1 MNEKDDFVSSD
12 AGGSFYSRVFY
23 GFLFN
28 LRLIWKNIKNKKR
41 STIIIIIGLVFSMSI
56 LFTSSIWT
64 NTSQKIIADDYI
76 ETLDYEMF
84 ISTFLINRMDE
95 VYEFVFYDPLV
106 KQADW
111 IFPTVALFNYEDKVY
126 DPEDDDPP
134 YRWYPEENQDNMT
147 NPLSLSSA
155 FVVSS
160 RSIDRIKLNLE
171 IEGNATLNSGEILV
185 SYTQAKQLEKV
196 YNETISPGYVLNVAI
211 TRRIPNTDE
220 GEHTMQYFDIEET
233 SYENYTISGIYNYV
247 GHNSIVER
255 LVGGGSEG
263 AGGIILDSILFPA
276 EDMTGVDLFVMDS
289 NGILPR
295 LLIKTNAQL
304 LREGGITQM
313 PDNLLALKERIEI
326 RFFHSFCYIISQ
338 EIQTMA
344 DEYRRSFSATSLFLP
359 TIASAIFLTVLSTQ
373 ITIKRRR
380 EEIAFLR
387 SRGASSGQIV
397 GLFFGEFILI
407 SSVSLV
413 LSIGFGIL
421 IAALVPSFGHDGFF
435 STTLFLRYFQYL
447 EISPY
452 EIEIFSVLVLG
463 VYLGVTLIN
472 VISYVRKDIQ
482 ESFLITRKGQQIVG
496 LSMKLAAFALTI
508 AGFIFLYLDYVSLAG
523 ESYTFGFNLISA
535 SSKTLYVFIGVVFF
549 GCYFASLGVNYI
561 LKSIE
566 GIFKRIFRRKSYVT
580 FRNIKGT
587 RKSYIT
593 FLDIEKTRKSYVA
606 LQDIKRTRQGL
617 FVLAFFDF
625 FIRMVAF
632 YACYFASLGVNY
644 ILKSI
649 EKIYNRTFRGK
660 SFFIFRN
667 IKRTR
672 KSLADLTFFLVLMVC
687 LLSSSIMI
695 RSTTIHNLEAEDVY
709 RKGADI
715 RIQSIL
721 PVNISEY
728 EEKISSIPGIEKTL
742 GFYSIVASIGY
753 QNVEVFGINAPDYL
767 DIGRWIDESFP
778 ETNADNALTDLGAN
792 QTGIILSK
800 YIAERLG
807 FSVGK
812 TMFVTDFRGGPFYMR
827 FNVSAVIESAPGL
840 GIAHGHDPKMNRIT
854 NEWVLVNKELITG
867 LGVEN
872 GTLFLADVSDGA
884 DVEVIAEQI
893 RVLNPLFNVNPEK
906 INPDYIGYFITGY
919 IPPITVVLLIGAIF
933 VNIIAIVYVVI
944 STEFILE
951 QRRREYAVLMAL
963 GGRQSNIRKQ
973 LIYEISIFILA
984 TIIVGIPL
992 GIITTLM
999 GMSFLKPLLISQE
1012 VVVMTLHIDVVSL
1025 LIMIVTLIIAA
1036 VLGIISPIRK
1046 QMKHD
1051 IVHELR
1057 AIV

>member
-1 MNEKDDFVSSD
+1 MMEKDDFVSSD
-12 AGGSFYSRVFY
+12 TGSSFYSRVFH

-28 LRLIWKNIKNKKR
+28 LRLILKNIRNKKR
-41 STIIIIIGLVFSMSI
+41 STVIIIVGLVFSMSI

-84 ISTFLINRMDE
+84 ISTFLINAMDE

-106 KQADW
+106 KQVDW
-111 IFPTVALFNYEDKVY
+111 IFPTVALFNYEDKG
-126 DPEDDDPP
+126 PL
-134 YRWYPEENQDNMT
+134 YRWYPEENQENAT

-220 GEHTMQYFDIEET
+220 GEHTMQYYDIEET

-247 GHNSIVER
+247 GHNSIIER
-255 LVGGGSEG
+255 LVGGGVAG

-289 NGILPR
+289 NGLLPR
-295 LLIKTNAQL
+295 LLVKTNAQL

-326 RFFHSFCYIISQ
+326 RFYHSFCYILSQ

-344 DEYRRSFSATSLFLP
+344 DEYRRAFSATSLFLP
-359 TIASAIFLTVLSTQ
+359 TIVSAIFLTVLSTQ

-387 SRGASSGQIV
+387 SRGAASSQII
-397 GLFFGEFILI
+397 GLFFGEFVLI

-421 IAALVPSFGHDGFF
+421 ISALVPSFGHGGFF
-435 STTLFLRYFQYL
+435 STTLFVRYFQYL

-452 EIEIFSVLVLG
+452 EIEIFAVLVLG
-463 VYLGVTLIN
+463 IYLGVTLIN

-482 ESFLITRKGQQIVG
+482 ESFLITRKGQQIVS
-496 LSMKLAAFALTI
+496 LSMKIAAFALII
-508 AGFIFLYLDYVSLAG
+508 AGFVFLYLDYVTIAKQ
-523 ESYTFGFNLISA
+523 SYTFGFNLISA
-535 SSKTLYVFIGVVFF
+535 SSKTLYAFIGVIFF
-549 GCYFASLGVNYI
+549 GCYFTAIGINYL
-561 LKSIE
+561 LKNIE
-566 GIFKRIFRRKSYVT
+566 GIYKRIFKRR
-580 FRNIKGT
+580 N
-587 RKSYIT
+587 
-593 FLDIEKTRKSYVA
+593 
-606 LQDIKRTRQGL
+606 
-617 FVLAFFDF
+617 
-625 FIRMVAF
+625 
-632 YACYFASLGVNY
+632 
-644 ILKSI
+644 
-649 EKIYNRTFRGK
+649 
-660 SFFIFRN
+660 FFIFRN
-667 IKRTR
+667 IKRSR
-672 KSLADLTFFLVLMVC
+672 KSLTDLTFFLVLMVC
-687 LLSSSIMI
+687 LLSSFIMI
-695 RSTTIHNLEAEDVY
+695 RSTTINNIKAEDAY
-709 RKGADI
+709 RNGADI

-728 EEKISSIPGIEKTL
+728 EEMIDSIPGIEKSL
-742 GFYSIVASIGY
+742 GFYSIIASIGY
-753 QNVEVFGINAPDYL
+753 QNVEIFGINPTDYAN
-767 DIGRWIDESFP
+767 IGRWLDESFS
-778 ETNADNALTDLGAN
+778 ESDAVDALADLGAN

-800 YIAERLG
+800 YTSERLG
-807 FSVGK
+807 FSVGR

-827 FNVSAVIESAPGL
+827 FNVSAIINSAPGL

-854 NEWVLVNKELITG
+854 SEWALVNEELFTD
-867 LGVEN
+867 LGGEN
-872 GTLFLADVSDGA
+872 GTLFLVDVSDGA
-884 DVEVIAEQI
+884 DVEEISDQI
-893 RVLNPLFNVNPEK
+893 KALNPLFIVNPEK
-906 INPDYIGYFITGY
+906 INPDYIGYFITDY
-919 IPPITVVLLIGAIF
+919 IPPITVILLIGAIF
-933 VNIIAIVYVVI
+933 IDIIAIVYVVI

-963 GGRQSNIRKQ
+963 GGRQSNIRRQ
-973 LIYEISIFILA
+973 LIYEISLFILV

-992 GIITTLM
+992 GVITTLM
-999 GMSFLKPLLISQE
+999 GLSFLKPLLMSQE
-1012 VVVMTLHIDVVSL
+1012 VVVMTLHIDVVAL

-1036 VLGIISPIRK
+1036 VLGIIPPIRK
-1046 QMKHD
+1046 QMKYE

-1057 AIV
+1057 AIA

>member
-1 MNEKDDFVSSD
+1 MMEKDDFVSSD
-12 AGGSFYSRVFY
+12 TESSFYSRVFH

-41 STIIIIIGLVFSMSI
+41 STVIIIVGLVFSMSI

-84 ISTFLINRMDE
+84 ISTFKTNAMGE

-111 IFPTVALFNYEDKVY
+111 IYPTVALFNFEDKNAS
-126 DPEDDDPP
+126 
-134 YRWYPEENQDNMT
+134 YRWYPEENQENVT

-196 YNETISPGYVLNVAI
+196 YDETISPGYVLNVAI

-220 GEHTMQYFDIEET
+220 GEHTMQYYDIEET

-247 GHNSIVER
+247 GHNSIIER
-255 LVGGGSEG
+255 LIGGGSEG
-263 AGGIILDSILFPA
+263 TGGIILDSILFPA
-276 EDMTGVDLFVMDS
+276 EDMAEVDLFLMDS

-295 LLIKTNAQL
+295 LLIKTNAQI
-304 LREGGITQM
+304 LREGGISQM
-313 PDNLLALKERIEI
+313 PDNLFALKERIEI
-326 RFFHSFCYIISQ
+326 RYYHSFCYILSQ
-338 EIQTMA
+338 EIQTMV

-359 TIASAIFLTVLSTQ
+359 TIASAILLTVLSTQ

-387 SRGASSGQIV
+387 SRGAASGQII

-421 IAALVPSFGHDGFF
+421 IAALVPSFGHDG
-435 STTLFLRYFQYL
+435 LFNKILFMRYFQYL

-452 EIEIFSVLVLG
+452 EIEILAVLVLG
-463 VYLGVTLIN
+463 IYLGVTLIN

-482 ESFLITRKGQQIVG
+482 EAFLITRKGQQIVS

-508 AGFIFLYLDYVSLAG
+508 AGFIFLYLDYMTLAKQSYSFSFSLV
-523 ESYTFGFNLISA
+523 SA
-535 SSKTLYVFIGVVFF
+535 SSKTLYVFIGVIFF
-549 GCYFASLGVNYI
+549 GCYFVSFGLNYL
-561 LKSIE
+561 LKNIE
-566 GIFKRIFRRKSYVT
+566 GIYKRIFK
-580 FRNIKGT
+580 
-587 RKSYIT
+587 
-593 FLDIEKTRKSYVA
+593 
-606 LQDIKRTRQGL
+606 KR
-617 FVLAFFDF
+617 
-625 FIRMVAF
+625 
-632 YACYFASLGVNY
+632 
-644 ILKSI
+644 
-649 EKIYNRTFRGK
+649 

-667 IKRTR
+667 IKRAR
-672 KSLADLTFFLVLMVC
+672 KSLTDLTFFLVLMVC
-687 LLSSSIMI
+687 LLSSFIML
-695 RSTTIHNLEAEDVY
+695 RSTTINNIKSEDAY
-709 RKGADI
+709 RRGSDI

-721 PVNISEY
+721 PVNILEY
-728 EEKISSIPGIEKTL
+728 EEMISSIPGIEKTL
-742 GFYSIVASIGY
+742 GFYSIVASVGY
-753 QNVEVFGINAPDYL
+753 QDVEVFGINPIDYL
-767 DIGRWIDESFP
+767 NIGRWIDESFP
-778 ETNADNALTDLGAN
+778 EVNADNALADLGSN
-792 QTGIILSK
+792 RTGIILSK
-800 YIAERLG
+800 YISERLG
-807 FSVGK
+807 FSVGEP
-812 TMFVTDFRGGPFYMR
+812 MFVTDFRGGPFKIP
-827 FNVSAVIESAPGL
+827 FNVSAVIDSAPGL
-840 GIAHGHDPKMNRIT
+840 GVAHGHDPKMNRIT
-854 NEWVLVNKELITG
+854 NEWVLVNKEVFTS

-872 GTLFLADVSDGA
+872 GTLFLADVSDGTDIEA
-884 DVEVIAEQI
+884 IVDQI
-893 RVLNPLFNVNPEK
+893 KALNPLFIVNPEK
-906 INPDYIGYFITGY
+906 INPGYIGYFITNY
-919 IPPITVVLLIGAIF
+919 IPPITVILLIGAIF
-933 VNIIAIVYVVI
+933 INIIAIVYVVI

-963 GGRQSNIRKQ
+963 GGRQSNIRRQ
-973 LIYEISIFILA
+973 LIYEISLFILV

-999 GMSFLKPLLISQE
+999 GISFLKPLLISHE
-1012 VVVMTLHIDVVSL
+1012 VVTMTLHIDVVAL

-1036 VLGIISPIRK
+1036 ILGIIPPIRK
-1046 QMKHD
+1046 QMKYE

>member
-1 MNEKDDFVSSD
+1 MMEQDDFVSSD
-12 AGGSFYSRVFY
+12 TEGSFYSRAFH

-28 LRLIWKNIKNKKR
+28 LRLIWKNIRNKKR
-41 STIIIIIGLVFSMSI
+41 STVIIIIGLVFSMSI
-56 LFTSSIWT
+56 LFTSSIWM

-84 ISTFLINRMDE
+84 ISTFLINAMDE

-111 IFPTVALFNYEDKVY
+111 IFPTVALFNYEDK
-126 DPEDDDPP
+126 DPS
-134 YRWYPEENQDNMT
+134 YTWFPEENQENMT

-220 GEHTMQYFDIEET
+220 GEHTMQYYDIEET
-233 SYENYTISGIYNYV
+233 TYENYTISGIYNYI
-247 GHNSIVER
+247 GHNSIIDR

-276 EDMTGVDLFVMDS
+276 EDMTRVDLFIMDS
-289 NGILPR
+289 NGLLPR

-326 RFFHSFCYIISQ
+326 NFFHSFCYIISQ

-387 SRGASSGQIV
+387 SKGASSGQII

-413 LSIGFGIL
+413 LSIGCGIL
-421 IAALVPSFGHDGFF
+421 ISALVPSFGHDGFF
-435 STTLFLRYFQYL
+435 STSLFLRYFQYL

-452 EIEIFSVLVLG
+452 EIEIFAVLVLG
-463 VYLGVTLIN
+463 IYLGVTLIN

-508 AGFIFLYLDYVSLAG
+508 AGFVFLYLDYLAIAKQ
-523 ESYTFGFNLISA
+523 SYTFGFNLISA
-535 SSKTLYVFIGVVFF
+535 SSKTLYVFIGVIFF
-549 GCYFASLGVNYI
+549 GCYFASIGLNYI
-561 LKSIE
+561 LKNIE
-566 GIFKRIFRRKSYVT
+566 GVYKRMFK
-580 FRNIKGT
+580 
-587 RKSYIT
+587 
-593 FLDIEKTRKSYVA
+593 
-606 LQDIKRTRQGL
+606 KR
-617 FVLAFFDF
+617 
-625 FIRMVAF
+625 
-632 YACYFASLGVNY
+632 
-644 ILKSI
+644 
-649 EKIYNRTFRGK
+649 

-667 IKRTR
+667 IKRSR
-672 KSLADLTFFLVLMVC
+672 KSLTDLTFFLMLMVC
-687 LLSSSIMI
+687 LLSSFIMI
-695 RSTTIHNLEAEDVY
+695 RSTTINNAKLEDAY
-709 RKGADI
+709 RNGADI

-728 EEKISSIPGIEKTL
+728 EGIINGIPGVEKTL
-742 GFYSIVASIGY
+742 GFYSIIASIGY
-753 QNVEVFGINAPDYL
+753 QSVEVFGIDTTDYSN
-767 DIGRWIDESFP
+767 IGQWIDESFP
-778 ETNADNALTDLGAN
+778 EVKANDALADLGVD
-792 QTGIILSK
+792 QTGIILST
-800 YIAERLG
+800 YVSERLG
-807 FSVGK
+807 FSVGR
-812 TMFVTDFRGGPFYMR
+812 TMFVTDFRGGPFYVR
-827 FNVSAVIESAPGL
+827 FNVSAVIDSAPGL
-840 GIAHGHDPKMNRIT
+840 GVAHGYDPKMNRIT
-854 NEWVLVNKELITG
+854 NEWVLVNKEMFTG

-884 DVEVIAEQI
+884 DVEAIVEQI
-893 RVLNPLFNVNPEK
+893 KTLNPLFIVNPER

-919 IPPITVVLLIGAIF
+919 IPPVTVILLIGAIF
-933 VNIIAIVYVVI
+933 IDIIAIVYVVI
-944 STEFILE
+944 STEFTLE
-951 QRRREYAVLMAL
+951 QRRSEYAVLMAL
-963 GGRQSNIRKQ
+963 GGKQSNIRRQ
-973 LIYEISIFILA
+973 LIYEISLFILV
-984 TIIVGIPL
+984 TILIGIPL
-992 GIITTLM
+992 GILTTLM
-999 GMSFLKPLLISQE
+999 GISFLKPLLMTQE
-1012 VVVMTLHIDVVSL
+1012 VVVMVLHIDVVSL
-1025 LIMIVTLIIAA
+1025 LIMVATLIIAA
-1036 VLGIISPIRK
+1036 LLGIISPIRK
-1046 QMKHD
+1046 QMKYE

-1057 AIV
+1057 ATV

>member
-12 AGGSFYSRVFY
+12 TESSFCSRVFH

-28 LRLIWKNIKNKKR
+28 LRLIWKNIRNKKR

-64 NTSQKIIADDYI
+64 NTTQKIIADDYI

-84 ISTFLINRMDE
+84 ISTFLINAMDE

-111 IFPTVALFNYEDKVY
+111 IFPTVALFNYEDK
-126 DPEDDDPP
+126 DPF
-134 YRWYPEENQDNMT
+134 YRWFPEENQENIT

-185 SYTQAKQLEKV
+185 SYTQARQLEKV

-211 TRRIPNTDE
+211 TRKIPNTDE
-220 GEHTMQYFDIEET
+220 GEHTMQYYDIEET
-233 SYENYTISGIYNYV
+233 RFENYTISGIYNYV

-304 LREGGITQM
+304 LREGGIAQM

-326 RFFHSFCYIISQ
+326 RFFHSFCYILSQ

-387 SRGASSGQIV
+387 SRGASSGQII

-407 SSVSLV
+407 SSVALA
-413 LSIGFGIL
+413 LSVGFGIF

-452 EIEIFSVLVLG
+452 EIEIFAVLVLG
-463 VYLGVTLIN
+463 IYLGVTLIN

-482 ESFLITRKGQQIVG
+482 ESFLITRKGQQIIS
-496 LSMKLAAFALTI
+496 LSMKLVAFALII
-508 AGFIFLYLDYVSLAG
+508 AGFIFLYLDYLALAG
-523 ESYTFGFNLISA
+523 ESYTFNFNLISA
-535 SSKTLYVFIGVVFF
+535 SSKTLYVFIGVIFF
-549 GCYFASLGVNYI
+549 GCYFASIGVNYL
-561 LKSIE
+561 LKGIE
-566 GIFKRIFRRKSYVT
+566 GIYKRIFKRKSYVI
-580 FRNIKGT
+580 FRNIKNT
-587 RKSYIT
+587 RKSLTVIP
-593 FLDIEKTRKSYVA
+593 IINS
-606 LQDIKRTRQGL
+606 
-617 FVLAFFDF
+617 
-625 FIRMVAF
+625 FIRGVF
-632 YACYFASLGVNY
+632 YGCHFASLGVNY
-644 ILKSI
+644 LIKSI
-649 EKIYNRTFRGK
+649 EKIFRGK
-660 SFFIFRN
+660 DFFIFRN

-687 LLSSSIMI
+687 LLSSFIMI
-695 RSTTIHNLEAEDVY
+695 RSTTIHNLEAEDDY
-709 RKGADI
+709 RKGSDI
-715 RIQSIL
+715 RIQSVL

-728 EEKISSIPGIEKTL
+728 EEKINSISGIEKTL
-742 GFYSIVASIGY
+742 GFYSMVASIGY
-753 QNVEVFGINAPDYL
+753 QNVEVFGIDAIDYL
-767 DIGRWIDESFP
+767 DIGSWIDESFP
-778 ETNADNALTDLGAN
+778 ETNADEALTTLGAN

-800 YIAERLG
+800 YISERLG

-867 LGVEN
+867 LGVKN
-872 GTLFLADVSDGA
+872 GTLFLANVRDGE
-884 DVEVIAEQI
+884 DVEAIANQI
-893 RVLNPLFNVNPEK
+893 RALNPLLNVNPEK
-906 INPDYIGYFITGY
+906 INPNYIGYFITGY
-919 IPPITVVLLIGAIF
+919 IPSITVVLLIGAIF
-933 VNIIAIVYVVI
+933 VNIMAIMYVVI

-973 LIYEISIFILA
+973 LIYEISTFILT

-1012 VVVMTLHIDVVSL
+1012 VVAMTLHIDVVSL

-1036 VLGIISPIRK
+1036 VLGIIRPIRK

>member
-1 MNEKDDFVSSD
+1 MEKDDFVSSETRD
-12 AGGSFYSRVFY
+12 SFYSRVFH

-41 STIIIIIGLVFSMSI
+41 STVIIIVGLVFSMSI

-84 ISTFLINRMDE
+84 ISTFLINAMDK

-106 KQADW
+106 KQVDW
-111 IFPTVALFNYEDKVY
+111 IFPTVALFNYEDKG
-126 DPEDDDPP
+126 PF
-134 YRWYPEENQDNMT
+134 YRWYPEENQENAT

-211 TRRIPNTDE
+211 TRRIPNTDM
-220 GEHTMQYFDIEET
+220 GEHTMQCYDIEET

-247 GHNSIVER
+247 GHNSIIER
-255 LVGGGSEG
+255 LVGGGVAG

-289 NGILPR
+289 NGLLPR

-326 RFFHSFCYIISQ
+326 RFYHSFCYILSQ

-344 DEYRRSFSATSLFLP
+344 DEYRRAFSATSLFLP

-387 SRGASSGQIV
+387 SRGAASSQII
-397 GLFFGEFILI
+397 GLFFGEFVLI
-407 SSVSLV
+407 SSISLV

-421 IAALVPSFGHDGFF
+421 TSALIPSFGHGGFF
-435 STTLFLRYFQYL
+435 STTLFVRYFQYL

-452 EIEIFSVLVLG
+452 EIEIFAVLVLG
-463 VYLGVTLIN
+463 IYLGVTLIN

-496 LSMKLAAFALTI
+496 LSMKITAFALII
-508 AGFIFLYLDYVSLAG
+508 AGFVFLYLDYAAIAKQ
-523 ESYTFGFNLISA
+523 SYTFGFNLISA
-535 SSKTLYVFIGVVFF
+535 SSKTLYAFIGVIFF
-549 GCYFASLGVNYI
+549 GCYFTAIGINYL
-561 LKSIE
+561 LKNIE
-566 GIFKRIFRRKSYVT
+566 GIYKRIFKRR
-580 FRNIKGT
+580 N
-587 RKSYIT
+587 
-593 FLDIEKTRKSYVA
+593 
-606 LQDIKRTRQGL
+606 
-617 FVLAFFDF
+617 
-625 FIRMVAF
+625 
-632 YACYFASLGVNY
+632 
-644 ILKSI
+644 
-649 EKIYNRTFRGK
+649 
-660 SFFIFRN
+660 FFIFRN
-667 IKRTR
+667 IKRSR
-672 KSLADLTFFLVLMVC
+672 KSLTDLTFFLVLMVC
-687 LLSSSIMI
+687 LLSSFIMI
-695 RSTTIHNLEAEDVY
+695 RSTTINNIKAEDAY
-709 RKGADI
+709 RNGSDI

-728 EEKISSIPGIEKTL
+728 EEMIDSIPGIEKSL
-742 GFYSIVASIGY
+742 GFYSIIASIGY
-753 QNVEVFGINAPDYL
+753 QNVEVFGINSTDYSTV
-767 DIGRWIDESFP
+767 GRWLDESFP
-778 ETNADNALTDLGAN
+778 DVSTDEALADLGAN
-792 QTGIILSK
+792 LMGIVLSK
-800 YIAERLG
+800 YTSERLG
-807 FSVGK
+807 FSVGR

-827 FNVSAVIESAPGL
+827 FNVSAIINSAPGL
-840 GIAHGHDPKMNRIT
+840 GVAHGHDPKMNRIT
-854 NEWVLVNKELITG
+854 SEWALVNEELFTD

-884 DVEVIAEQI
+884 DVEAISDQI
-893 RVLNPLFNVNPEK
+893 KALNPLFIVNPDK
-906 INPDYIGYFITGY
+906 INPDYIGYFITDY
-919 IPPITVVLLIGAIF
+919 IPPITVILLIGAIF
-933 VNIIAIVYVVI
+933 IDIIAIVYVVI

-963 GGRQSNIRKQ
+963 GGRQSNIRRQ
-973 LIYEISIFILA
+973 LVYEISLFVLV

-999 GMSFLKPLLISQE
+999 GLSFLKPLLMSQE
-1012 VVVMTLHIDVVSL
+1012 VVAMTLHIDVVAL
-1025 LIMIVTLIIAA
+1025 IIMIVTLIIAA
-1036 VLGIISPIRK
+1036 VLGIIAPIRK
-1046 QMKHD
+1046 QMKYE

-1057 AIV
+1057 AIA

>member
-1 MNEKDDFVSSD
+1 MTEKDDFVSSD
-12 AGGSFYSRVFY
+12 AGSSFYSRVFY

-28 LRLIWKNIKNKKR
+28 LRLIWKNIRNKKR
-41 STIIIIIGLVFSMSI
+41 STFIIIIGLVFSMSI
-56 LFTSSIWT
+56 LFTSSIWA

-84 ISTFLINRMDE
+84 ISTFLINAMDE

-111 IFPTVALFNYEDKVY
+111 IFPTVALFNYEDK
-126 DPEDDDPP
+126 DPL
-134 YRWYPEENQDNMT
+134 YRWYPEEGQDNMT

-220 GEHTMQYFDIEET
+220 GEHTMQYYDIEET
-233 SYENYTISGIYNYV
+233 SFENYTISGIYNYV
-247 GHNSIVER
+247 GHNSIIDR

-263 AGGIILDSILFPA
+263 SGGIVLDSIIFPA

-289 NGILPR
+289 NGLLPR

-326 RFFHSFCYIISQ
+326 RFFHSFCYILSQ
-338 EIQTMA
+338 EIQTMV

-359 TIASAIFLTVLSTQ
+359 TIASAILLTVLSTQ

-387 SRGASSGQIV
+387 SRGASSGQII
-397 GLFFGEFILI
+397 GLFFGEFIFI

-413 LSIGFGIL
+413 LSIGGGIL
-421 IAALVPSFGHDGFF
+421 VAALVPSFGHDGFF
-435 STTLFLRYFQYL
+435 SISLFLRYFQYL

-452 EIEIFSVLVLG
+452 EIEIFAVLVLG
-463 VYLGVTLIN
+463 IYLGVTLIN

-482 ESFLITRKGQQIVG
+482 ESFLMTRKGQQIVG

-508 AGFIFLYLDYVSLAG
+508 TGFVFLYLDYLAIANQ
-523 ESYTFGFNLISA
+523 SYIFDFNLITA

-549 GCYFASLGVNYI
+549 GCYFASIGLNY
-561 LKSIE
+561 LMKNIE
-566 GIFKRIFRRKSYVT
+566 GIYKRLFK
-580 FRNIKGT
+580 
-587 RKSYIT
+587 
-593 FLDIEKTRKSYVA
+593 
-606 LQDIKRTRQGL
+606 KR
-617 FVLAFFDF
+617 
-625 FIRMVAF
+625 
-632 YACYFASLGVNY
+632 
-644 ILKSI
+644 
-649 EKIYNRTFRGK
+649 

-667 IKRTR
+667 IKRSR
-672 KSLADLTFFLVLMVC
+672 KSLTDLTFFLVLMVC
-687 LLSSSIMI
+687 LLSSFILI
-695 RSTTIHNLEAEDVY
+695 RSTAINNAKLEEAY
-709 RKGADI
+709 RNGADI

-721 PVNISEY
+721 PVNVSEY
-728 EEKISSIPGIEKTL
+728 EEMINSIPGVEKTL
-742 GFYSIVASIGY
+742 GFYSIIASIGF
-753 QNVEVFGINAPDYL
+753 QNVEVFGINATDYSN
-767 DIGRWIDESFP
+767 IGRWIDESFP
-778 ETNADNALTDLGAN
+778 DVNADDALADLSVN
-792 QTGIILSK
+792 QTGIILSG
-800 YIAERLG
+800 YISERLG
-807 FSVGK
+807 FSVGR

-827 FNVSAVIESAPGL
+827 FNVSAIIRSAPGL

-854 NEWVLVNKELITG
+854 NDWVLVNEELFNG

-872 GTLFLADVSDGA
+872 GSLFLADVSDGA
-884 DVEVIAEQI
+884 DVEAIVDQI
-893 RVLNPLFNVNPEK
+893 EAISPLFIVNPEK

-919 IPPITVVLLIGAIF
+919 IPPITAILLIGAIF
-933 VNIIAIVYVVI
+933 VDIIAIVYVVI

-963 GGRQSNIRKQ
+963 GGKQSTIRRQ
-973 LIYEISIFILA
+973 LIYEILLFILV

-999 GMSFLKPLLISQE
+999 GISFLKPLLISQE
-1012 VVVMTLHIDVVSL
+1012 VVIMTLHIDVVAL
-1025 LIMIVTLIIAA
+1025 LIMVVTLVLAA
-1036 VLGIISPIRK
+1036 LLGIIPPIRK
-1046 QMKHD
+1046 QMKYE